1 MWAGP
6 DLSGEPASMWCGPGS
21 NRRHKDFQSFALPTE
36 LPHHSFTCDEETILD
51 ASPPKADAN
60 IRTYP
65 VYSEFIHRFFGIFGR
80 TLFPLSNFT
89 LHAPRPSLPLPYLHG
104 PSRKAHWFQCPPP
117 ENESDLRDLAN
128 EKYLIVHS

>member
-1 MWAGP
+1 
-6 DLSGEPASMWCGPGS
+6 
-21 NRRHKDFQSFALPTE
+21 
-36 LPHHSFTCDEETILD
+36 LD

-117 ENESDLRDLAN
+117 ENE
-128 EKYLIVHS
+128 